1 MLSNKVYDIL
11 KFISLIIL
19 PAIATLV
26 GTLGNI
32 WHWPYIDQIVP
43 SITAIDVFL
52 GALLGISSINYA
64 KKEDK

>member
-11 KFISLIIL
+11 KFIALIIL

-32 WHWPYIDQIVP
+32 WHWNYIDQIVP

-52 GALLGISSINYA
+52 GAVLGISSIEY
-64 KKEDK
+64 KKRGE

>member
-1 MLSNKVYDIL
+1 MLSNKAYDIL
-11 KFISLIIL
+11 KFIALIIL

-32 WHWPYIDQIVP
+32 WNWPYIEQIVP

-52 GALLGISSINYA
+52 GAILGISSVKYNE
-64 KKEDK
+64 KGE

>member
-1 MLSNKVYDIL
+1 MLSNKTYDIL
-11 KFISLIIL
+11 KFIALIVL

-32 WHWPYIDQIVP
+32 WDWSYTNQIVP

-52 GALLGISSINYA
+52 GAILGISSIKYY
-64 KKEDK
+64 DKGE

>member
-11 KFISLIIL
+11 KFIALIIL
-19 PAIATLV
+19 PALATLV

-32 WHWPYIDQIVP
+32 WNWPYIEQIVP

-52 GALLGISSINYA
+52 GAILGISSVKYNE
-64 KKEDK
+64 KGE

>member
-32 WHWPYIDQIVP
+32 WNWPYIEQIVP

-52 GALLGISSINYA
+52 GAILGISSIKYNE
-64 KKEDK
+64 KGE

>member
-11 KFISLIIL
+11 KFIALIIL
-19 PAIATLV
+19 PAVATLI

-32 WHWPYIDQIVP
+32 WHWNYIEQIVP

-52 GALLGISSINYA
+52 GAILGISSIKYN
-64 KKEDK
+64 ERGE